1 MNPRMFVSLAL
12 ATLSLVFAAGCTSP
26 AAKKKSIET
35 AQAKE
40 EKVPTVPGTHYTTV
54 DFDKG
59 KSSLSQASKE
69 HLKDLASRAH
79 KKGKAIEEIK
89 ILAWS
94 DKEYPDKVKGKAS
107 TGDIILA
114 SERAQKIKS
123 YLEDDLKESD
133 DIDSFNMAKR
143 PDLVSKLF
151 RDDEYD
157 VKTAFEQS
165 GATGTRLDNGSV
177 SYTKASKALV
187 IIDYEGDEDNLK

>member
-12 ATLSLVFAAGCTSP
+12 ASLSLFFAAGCTFP
-26 AAKKKSIET
+26 GAKKKSIEA

-40 EKVPTVPGTHYTTV
+40 RKSPTLPGTHYTNV
-54 DFDKG
+54 VFDKG
-59 KSSLSQASKE
+59 KSNLSEASKK
-69 HLKDLASRAH
+69 HLKVLASRAYQN
-79 KKGKAIEEIK
+79 GKPIKEIK

-94 DKEYPDKVKGKAS
+94 DEEYPNKVKKKAS
-107 TGDIILA
+107 TNDIILA
-114 SERAQKIKS
+114 SERARKIRT
-123 YLEDDLKESD
+123 YLEEDLNESD

-165 GATGTRLDNGSV
+165 GATGSCLDDGSV